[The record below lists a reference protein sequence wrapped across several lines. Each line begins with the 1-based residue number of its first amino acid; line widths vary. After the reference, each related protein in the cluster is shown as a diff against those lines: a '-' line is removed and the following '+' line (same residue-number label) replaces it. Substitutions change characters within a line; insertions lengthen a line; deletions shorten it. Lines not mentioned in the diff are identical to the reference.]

1 MVTLETSLLDQ
12 CSQRLVKELNLLL
25 VQEYIALL
33 VNMPRSIL
41 KSPLSTIGPSPPAAR
56 SRDDRN
62 RETAIHHAQ
71 LIQQQKEIEA
81 LILAS
86 TEKLLDLP
94 SFSSADPAHPCST
107 DSELVKSSLRLFQPS
122 DYDSLIEE
130 RNINKQC
137 GYVLCPRPNRLQNT
151 QAKYRILYGRG
162 RGPDAL
168 KIVERQTL
176 EQWCSDDCG
185 KRALYI
191 KVQLNEEPAWT
202 RSHTIDGTIL
212 LLEDIHKHQ
221 SGEDGKASQ
230 QEHVNRLDFDREE
243 DLAAHMRTLAI
254 ERGDNNASGKILRL
268 AELDIRE
275 KTITEDEAFVP
286 APPTTD
292 EVTAGSQGC
301 IEGYRPQ
308 FSRKKL
314 QEESSDEEDLLETI

>member
-1 MVTLETSLLDQ
+1 MLP
-12 CSQRLVKELNLLL
+12 
-25 VQEYIALL
+25 VQGHIALR

-41 KSPLSTIGPSPPAAR
+41 KFSLSTVGPSPPAAR
-56 SRDDRN
+56 SQDDRN
-62 RETAIHHAQ
+62 RETAIYHAQ

-81 LILAS
+81 LIFAS
-86 TEKLLDLP
+86 TENLLDLP
-94 SFSSADPAHPCST
+94 SFSSADPAHPCSR

-137 GYVLCPRPNRLQNT
+137 GYVLCPRPNRLQDT
-151 QAKYRILYGRG
+151 QAKYRILYGGG

-202 RSHTIDGTIL
+202 RSNTIDGTIL
-212 LLEDIHKHQ
+212 LLEDIPNYQ

-230 QEHVNRLDFDREE
+230 QEHVKSLDLDREE
-243 DLAAHMRTLAI
+243 VLATRMRTLAI
-254 ERGDNNASGKILRL
+254 ERADNNASSKILRL

-275 KTITEDEAFVP
+275 KTITKDEAFVP
-286 APPTTD
+286 APRPTD
-292 EVTAGSQGC
+292 EVTADSQDC

-308 FSRKKL
+308 FSGIKL

>member
-1 MVTLETSLLDQ
+1 M
-12 CSQRLVKELNLLL
+12 
-25 VQEYIALL
+25 
-33 VNMPRSIL
+33 NMPRSIL
-41 KSPLSTIGPSPPAAR
+41 KSPPSTNAPSPPAAR

-62 RETAIHHAQ
+62 RGAALYHAQ
-71 LIQQQKEIEA
+71 LIQQQKEVEA

-94 SFSSADPAHPCST
+94 SLSSADPAHPCST
-107 DSELVKSSLRLFQPS
+107 DSEMVKSSLRLYQPS

-137 GYVLCPRPNRLQNT
+137 GYVLCPKPNRLQDT

-176 EQWCSDDCG
+176 ERWCSDDCG

-202 RSHTIDGTIL
+202 RSHTIDGNIL
-212 LLEDIHKHQ
+212 LLEDIPNHQ
-221 SGEDGKASQ
+221 SSENREISL
-230 QEHVNRLDFDREE
+230 QEHFQSLNLNREE
-243 DLAAHMRTLAI
+243 DLTAQMRTLAI
-254 ERGDNNASGKILRL
+254 ERGDINASSKSFSL
-268 AELDIRE
+268 AEPNIKE

-286 APPTTD
+286 EPPTTN
-292 EVTAGSQGC
+292 EVTADSHGC

-308 FSRKKL
+308 LIGKDLKG
-314 QEESSDEEDLLETI
+314 ESFDEEDLLETI

>member
-12 CSQRLVKELNLLL
+12 CCQTLVKERFLLL
-25 VQEYIALL
+25 VQEHIALL

-41 KSPLSTIGPSPPAAR
+41 KSLLSTIGPSPPAAR

-62 RETAIHHAQ
+62 RETAIYHAQ
-71 LIQQQKEIEA
+71 LIQQQKEVEA
-81 LILAS
+81 LILTS

-94 SFSSADPAHPCST
+94 SFSSADPAHPCYT
-107 DSELVKSSLRLFQPS
+107 DSELVKSSLHLFQPS

-137 GYVLCPRPNRLQNT
+137 GYVLCPRPNRLQDT

-212 LLEDIHKHQ
+212 LLEDKLNHQ
-221 SGEDGKASQ
+221 SGEDGNASQ
-230 QEHVNRLDFDREE
+230 QEHMKSQDLDREE

-254 ERGDNNASGKILRL
+254 ERGDNTASSKILRL

-292 EVTAGSQGC
+292 EVTADSQGH

-308 FSRKKL
+308 FSGMKS
-314 QEESSDEEDLLETI
+314 QEESSDEEDLLETF

>member
-1 MVTLETSLLDQ
+1 MSM
-12 CSQRLVKELNLLL
+12 
-25 VQEYIALL
+25 
-33 VNMPRSIL
+33 NMPRSIL
-41 KSPLSTIGPSPPAAR
+41 KSPPSTNAPSPSAAR

-62 RETAIHHAQ
+62 RGAALYHAQ
-71 LIQQQKEIEA
+71 LIQQQKEVEA

-94 SFSSADPAHPCST
+94 SLSSADPAHPCPT
-107 DSELVKSSLRLFQPS
+107 DSELVKSSLRLYQPS

-137 GYVLCPRPNRLQNT
+137 GYVLCPKPNRLQDT

-176 EQWCSDDCG
+176 ERWCSDDCG

-202 RSHTIDGTIL
+202 RSHSVDGNIL
-212 LLEDIHKHQ
+212 LLEDIRI
-221 SGEDGKASQ
+221 EDRETSL
-230 QEHVNRLDFDREE
+230 QEHFQSLKFNREE
-243 DLAAHMRTLAI
+243 DLTAHMRKLAI
-254 ERGDNNASGKILRL
+254 ERGDINSSSKLFRL
-268 AELDIRE
+268 AEPNINE
-275 KTITEDEAFVP
+275 KSLTEDEAFVP
-286 APPTTD
+286 EPPTTD
-292 EVTAGSQGC
+292 EVTADLHGS

-308 FSRKKL
+308 LTGMNLKG
-314 QEESSDEEDLLETI
+314 ESSEEEDLLETI

>member
-1 MVTLETSLLDQ
+1 
-12 CSQRLVKELNLLL
+12 
-25 VQEYIALL
+25 
-33 VNMPRSIL
+33 MPRSIL
-41 KSPLSTIGPSPPAAR
+41 KSSLSTIGPSPPAAR

-62 RETAIHHAQ
+62 RETAIYHAQ
-71 LIQQQKEIEA
+71 LIQQQKEVET

-137 GYVLCPRPNRLQNT
+137 GYVLCPRPNRLQDT

-212 LLEDIHKHQ
+212 LLEDIPNHQ

-230 QEHVNRLDFDREE
+230 QEHVKSLDLDREE

-254 ERGDNNASGKILRL
+254 ERGDNNASSKILRL

-292 EVTAGSQGC
+292 EVTADSQGC

-308 FSRKKL
+308 FSGKKL

>member
-1 MVTLETSLLDQ
+1 MH
-12 CSQRLVKELNLLL
+12 VK
-25 VQEYIALL
+25 
-33 VNMPRSIL
+33 MPRSIL
-41 KSPLSTIGPSPPAAR
+41 KSSLSTHAPSPPPAR

-62 RETAIHHAQ
+62 RGTALYHAQ
-71 LIQQQKEIEA
+71 LIQQQKEVEA
-81 LILAS
+81 LILTF

-94 SFSSADPAHPCST
+94 SFSAADPAHPCST

-137 GYVLCPRPNRLQNT
+137 GYVLCPRPNRLQDT

-202 RSHTIDGTIL
+202 RSHTIDGNIL
-212 LLEDIHKHQ
+212 LLEDIPNHQ
-221 SGEDGKASQ
+221 SGEDGEVSQ
-230 QEHVNRLDFDREE
+230 QEHVKSLDLDREK

-254 ERGDNNASGKILRL
+254 ERGDNNASSKILRL
-268 AELDIRE
+268 AELDIRD
-275 KTITEDEAFVP
+275 KTITEDEVFVP
-286 APPTTD
+286 EPPTTD
-292 EVTAGSQGC
+292 EVTADSHGY

-308 FSRKKL
+308 FSGKKL
-314 QEESSDEEDLLETI
+314 RGESSDEEDLLETI